1 MILDF
6 RCHIAQLG
14 RKGQFLYSEWSLY
27 LFLCMWVFV
36 LMVGNSFGEE
46 NVLNKISEGRGQRH
60 FVYDD
65 HGKRD
70 PFLPLVDSN
79 GIIIT
84 YEDNLLLTDLVLE
97 GIVLGVDDNANL
109 AIINGK
115 VLKKGD
121 KIGPFVVLHISAKSV
136 LLGKGKQKF
145 DLKLKKGE

>member
-1 MILDF
+1 MVVGISPQFIFKEWIKPLSKKRWYIYLLCIDF
-6 RCHIAQLG
+6 CL
-14 RKGQFLYSEWSLY
+14 
-27 LFLCMWVFV
+27 LFTDY
-36 LMVGNSFGEE
+36 SFGED
-46 NVLNKISEGRGQRH
+46 NIFNAGSGKKAQPR

-79 GIIIT
+79 GFIIT

-97 GIVLGVDDNANL
+97 GIILGGDDNTNL

-121 KIGPFVVLHISAKSV
+121 KIGPFIVLNISAKSV
-136 LLGKGKQKF
+136 LLGKGKRKF

>member
-1 MILDF
+1 MIID
-6 RCHIAQLG
+6 INS
-14 RKGQFLYSEWSLY
+14 QFMLKEWIR
-27 LFLCMWVFV
+27 V
-36 LMVGNSFGEE
+36 LSKKNWYIYVVCIEFCLLITDYSFGED
-46 NVLNKISEGRGQRH
+46 NILNTGPEKKAQSS

-70 PFLPLVDSN
+70 PFLALVDSN
-79 GIIIT
+79 GFIIT

-97 GIVLGVDDNANL
+97 GIILGEDDNTNL

-121 KIGPFVVLHISAKSV
+121 KIGPFIVLDISAKSV
-136 LLGKGKQKF
+136 LLGKGKQRF

>member
-1 MILDF
+1 MILNLKH
-6 RCHIAQLG
+6 HIIQ
-14 RKGQFLYSEWSLY
+14 SEGKDQSLY
-27 LFLCMWVFV
+27 KKWYIYLLCMGLFL
-36 LMVGNSFGEE
+36 LMIGYSFGEE
-46 NVLNKISEGRGQRH
+46 GIFNSIPEGTEQGH

-70 PFLPLVDSN
+70 PFLPLVDGN
-79 GIIIT
+79 GFIIT

-97 GIVLGVDDNANL
+97 GIVLGGDDNTNL